1 MKTILTQLFMPVP
14 LFFILVLAAA
24 VTIRRK
30 RTSRVLMLVA
40 VVWLFT
46 VSASPVPVL
55 LAKNLENRYGILHAE
70 EIGMPGKTVHLLVL
84 GGGHTNDDRLP
95 ANNQLTLQ
103 ALGRL
108 TEGIRL
114 QRQLPG
120 SLLITSG
127 WSSSGKTTQAGMLTQ
142 TALLLGVDSASI
154 RMQTLPQN
162 TRMEA
167 LEYKRMFGDTAR
179 LVIVTSAIHMP
190 RAMYH
195 FRQVGLEPL
204 AAPTN
209 HLVKDDGRNPYRNW
223 LPTADKIR
231 MMESVVHEY
240 GGLWYARLKKDTG

>member
-1 MKTILTQLFMPVP
+1 MPLP

-46 VSASPVPVL
+46 VSASPVSVL
-55 LAKNLENRYGILHAE
+55 LAKHLENRYGILQAE
-70 EIGMPGKTVHLLVL
+70 EIAFPGKTVHLLVL
-84 GGGHTNDDRLP
+84 GGGHTNDARLP
-95 ANNQLTLQ
+95 ANNQLSLT

-108 TEGIRL
+108 AEGIRL

-127 WSSSGKTTQAGMLTQ
+127 WSASGKTTQAEVLAR
-142 TALLLGVDSASI
+142 TALLLGMDPVAV
-154 RMQTLPQN
+154 RKQMQPQN
-162 TRMEA
+162 TQLEA
-167 LEYKRMFGDTAR
+167 SEYKRVYGDTAR
-179 LVIVTSAIHMP
+179 LVIVTSALHMP
-190 RAMYH
+190 RAMYL
-195 FRQVGLEPL
+195 FRQAGLDPL

-209 HLVKDDGRNPYRNW
+209 HMVKDDGRNSYRNW
-223 LPTADKIR
+223 LPSANKIR

-240 GGLWYARLKKDTG
+240 EGLWYARLKKDTRLPDKRQD